1 MLSEPTKWIVGR
13 IACDGEMT
21 LDDLF
26 DEIRSAV
33 RDAKDSG
40 LLAEERAILKPT
52 ARGREAE
59 EAARKGCY

>member
-59 EAARKGCY
+59 EAARKGWY

>member
-13 IACDGEMT
+13 IACDSEMT

-40 LLAEERAILKPT
+40 LLVEERDILKPT
-52 ARGREAE
+52 ALGREAK
-59 EAARKGCY
+59 EAARKGWY

>member
-13 IACDGEMT
+13 IACDGEIT
-21 LDDLF
+21 LDNLF

-40 LLAEERAILKPT
+40 LLVEERDILKPT
-52 ARGREAE
+52 ACGREVE
-59 EAARKGCY
+59 EAARKGWY